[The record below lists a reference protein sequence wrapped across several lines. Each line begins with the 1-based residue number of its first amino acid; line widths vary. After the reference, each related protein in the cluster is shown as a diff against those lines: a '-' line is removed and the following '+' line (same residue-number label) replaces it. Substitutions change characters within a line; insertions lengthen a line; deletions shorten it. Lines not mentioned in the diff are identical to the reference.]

1 MSAQYIN
8 MVENQ
13 SIKLPLKSIK
23 KHVQGYNMAL
33 RAKNKLKKTLLRN
46 QRQKFMVGINIF
58 FKNN

>member
-1 MSAQYIN
+1 

-23 KHVQGYNMAL
+23 KHAQGYNKAL
-33 RAKNKLKKTLLRN
+33 HAKNKLKKTLLRN
-46 QRQKFMVGINIF
+46 QMLKFMVGINIF